1 MAVTAIPATHIADAQ
16 LLDADGVVELFKI
29 QPLSGGT
36 VYIKPGN
43 DATWQGQVW
52 AGLPCGISGL
62 KRTTESSSMQPRF
75 SLGQPNIDLSAFKPL
90 VHDGYLD
97 GATFTYYRVLLTH
110 LLTNTNISDIKIF
123 RIKRVVTYSRSQIML
138 DLSSASDAMMFTL
151 PNLQYYPPAFPAV
164 MLEI

>member
-1 MAVTAIPATHIADAQ
+1 MTAIPATHIADAQ
-16 LLDADGVVELFKI
+16 LLDADGVIELFKI
-29 QPLSGGT
+29 QPTSGGV
-36 VYIKPGN
+36 VYLKPGA
-43 DATWQGQVW
+43 DATWQGNTYT
-52 AGLPCGISGL
+52 GFPCTLSGL

-75 SLGQPNIDLSAFKPL
+75 SMGQPNIDLSAFKPL

-110 LLTNTNISDIKIF
+110 ILSNTNIADIKIF
-123 RIKRVVTYSRSQIML
+123 RIKRVVTYSRTQIVL
-138 DLSSASDAMMFTL
+138 DLSSAADAMQFTL